1 MSESKSDA
9 LPLGYPSMELTVG
22 VEPTTF
28 CLQDRCA
35 AYCATPAWW
44 SSRESNSGLAECALA
59 LIRTRHHFYP
69 VPVIEDEVS
78 TTAAAPHSLHQTSA
92 VNAAIRLQQNLPFI
106 INYFSSV
113 VKSRRSHSTMS
124 IIEIV
129 CGA

>member
-35 AYCATPAWW
+35 TYCATPAWW
-44 SSRESNSGLAECALA
+44 SSRESNSGLAGCALA
-59 LIRTRHHFYP
+59 FLRNRHHFCP
-69 VPVIEDEVS
+69 VSVIEEEVS
-78 TTAAAPHSLHQTSA
+78 TTAAALHSLGKRSRSA
-92 VNAAIRLQQNLPFI
+92 TTELALIL
-106 INYFSSV
+106 NYSSFV

-124 IIEIV
+124 IMEIV
-129 CGA
+129 RGA